1 MKKIKLNNGIE
12 IPLIGIGTNTFGK
25 EGNEYQGELDYNT
38 KELESAIKIGYRLL
52 DTAIAY
58 RNEAVIGKAINESII
73 DRDEFIITTKLP
85 GKVGYITKEEIKA
98 AIDSSLDNFK
108 TNYIDI
114 FLMHQPWDNK
124 DEMLSVYLEL
134 EKYVKKGVIKTLGVS
149 NFTIEDLTF
158 IIKNAEIKPALNQI
172 GSYPGNFQDELIEF
186 GNKNGV
192 ISQAWGPLNRVNDD
206 MKIVLNKIGTNYN
219 KTWAQVL
226 LNYQVNR
233 GVVVIP
239 KSHRH
244 EGQKENFEIFDFKL
258 TDEEAEII
266 KAL

>member
-1 MKKIKLNNGIE
+1 
-12 IPLIGIGTNTFGK
+12 
-25 EGNEYQGELDYNT
+25 
-38 KELESAIKIGYRLL
+38 
-52 DTAIAY
+52 
-58 RNEAVIGKAINESII
+58 
-73 DRDEFIITTKLP
+73 
-85 GKVGYITKEEIKA
+85 
-98 AIDSSLDNFK
+98 
-108 TNYIDI
+108 
-114 FLMHQPWDNK
+114 
-124 DEMLSVYLEL
+124 
-134 EKYVKKGVIKTLGVS
+134 
-149 NFTIEDLTF
+149 
-158 IIKNAEIKPALNQI
+158 
-172 GSYPGNFQDELIEF
+172 
-186 GNKNGV
+186 
-192 ISQAWGPLNRVNDD
+192 